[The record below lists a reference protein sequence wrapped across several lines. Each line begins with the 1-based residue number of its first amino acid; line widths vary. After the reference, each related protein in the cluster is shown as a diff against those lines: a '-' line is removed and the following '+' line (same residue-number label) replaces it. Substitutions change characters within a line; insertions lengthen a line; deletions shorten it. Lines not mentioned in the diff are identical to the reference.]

1 MARKYN
7 IRVTPINSSTN
18 YLLDKC
24 CNGFTAVNIGDTIA
38 SVAQIPIKPPIL
50 PTLSGESTGVQGNA
64 DEIYMG
70 TNGVIPVTFNL
81 PVGANPLIMIIEKYY
96 VD

>member
-7 IRVTPINSSTN
+7 IRVTPVNASKQ

-38 SVAQIPIKPPIL
+38 TVAQIPIKPPLL

-64 DEIYMG
+64 DEIFLG
-70 TNGVIPVTFNL
+70 TNGVIPITFNL